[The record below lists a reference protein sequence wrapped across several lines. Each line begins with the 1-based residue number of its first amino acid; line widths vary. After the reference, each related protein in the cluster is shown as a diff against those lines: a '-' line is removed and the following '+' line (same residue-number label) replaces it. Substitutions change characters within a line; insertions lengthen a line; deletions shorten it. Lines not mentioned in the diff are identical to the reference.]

1 MAVKLN
7 GIQFSYEDD
16 RRQQLLDIGHWA
28 VERGERV
35 LIHGPSGSGKT
46 TLLNIL
52 SGLLTCTSG
61 EVSVLDQRLDLM
73 SAKQRDQFR
82 ADNIG
87 CVFQRFNLIPY
98 LNAIDN
104 LGLAS
109 TFSAGGNERWREEAT
124 TLLSALMVV
133 HNDWTKPTSDL
144 SMGQQQRVAIARAL
158 INAPALLIADEPTS
172 SLDSDNRDNFLA
184 LLMGLISKRD
194 MTLIFVS
201 HDMALAEHF
210 TRLEALSDI
219 THRPR

>member
-46 TLLNIL
+46 TLLNVL

-104 LGLAS
+104 IGLAS

-124 TLLSALMVV
+124 ALLSALMVD
-133 HNDWTKPTSDL
+133 HDDWTKPTSVL

-219 THRPR
+219 TQRPR